1 MEDLFYEIENTVDQL
16 ISNAHVLHRIAFD
29 QMYGDES
36 LALRKLQESL
46 LCRLIEIDHQLE
58 ALDLKKTAGDQLTI
72 IEEKLAFFGH
82 LNHQLVNKTYQY
94 YSENG

>member
-29 QMYGDES
+29 ESYGDES
-36 LALRKLQESL
+36 LALRKMQEGL

-58 ALDLKKTAGDQLTI
+58 VLGLKKTADQQLI
-72 IEEKLAFFGH
+72 SIEEKLAYFSH
-82 LNHQLVNKTYQY
+82 LNHQLVNKTYQH